1 MQANSPHKETAATA
15 AAALAEHAL
24 EGEELRSELDAA
36 DRDIREACGGE
47 YPVKVWLALTK
58 ENEKST
64 EMPVCEFWL
73 LVVPA
78 PQGG

>member
-1 MQANSPHKETAATA
+1 MRRQWSAILKE
-15 AAALAEHAL
+15 EPPKWP
-24 EGEELRSELDAA
+24 ELRRSWSSTHPHAA

-47 YPVKVWLALTK
+47 YPVKLWLALTK